1 MPQFIPVSGSDSF
14 RVRGRH
20 FRTRRLAEF
29 EFSGG
34 KIAAVRELPEDGGQH
49 PWIAPG
55 FVDIQSNGYGGQEF
69 SSPTLTV
76 EHVAEITGRQAA
88 FGVTQF
94 LPTITTASGDTI
106 RHSLRTIVDACRTS
120 PAIAHAIP
128 GIHVEGPYIAKED
141 GPRGAHPREHCRPP
155 DWTEFQSFQEAAE
168 GRVRL
173 LTLSPE
179 YAGAPEF
186 IRRAVASGVVVS
198 IGHTSADSAQIRAA
212 VDAGARLSTH
222 LGNGAHRSLRRHPN
236 YLWDQL
242 GDDRLRASLIVD
254 GHHLP
259 REVVQTMVRAKS
271 PTRCIL
277 VSDLSGLAG
286 LPPGR
291 YDTEL
296 CELEILADG
305 RLVIAGQDQLLA
317 GASLPI
323 GVGVANVMAFAGVD
337 LATAVDMATL
347 HPTELLGLPPN
358 RLGVGDAADLAIF
371 ELDAPST
378 RDAASLRVVATVSGG
393 VLWRPAGT

>member
-1 MPQFIPVSGSDSF
+1 V
-14 RVRGRH
+14 
-20 FRTRRLAEF
+20 EF
-29 EFSGG
+29 EIQGDR
-34 KIAAVRELPEDGGQH
+34 IAAVRELPEDGRPH

-55 FVDIQSNGYGGQEF
+55 FIDIQSNGYGGQEF

-76 EHVAEITGRQAA
+76 EHVADITGRQAE
-88 FGVTQF
+88 FGVTQY
-94 LPTITTASGDTI
+94 LPTVTTASGDTI
-106 RHSLRTIVDACRTS
+106 RHSVRTIAAACRQS

-128 GIHVEGPYIAKED
+128 GIHVEGPYIATED
-141 GPRGAHPREHCRPP
+141 GPRGAHPLEHCRPP
-155 DWTEFQSFQEAAE
+155 DWDEFQSFQEAAE

-179 YAGAPEF
+179 YAAAPEF
-186 IRRAVASGVVVS
+186 IRRAVASGVVIS

-222 LGNGAHRSLRRHPN
+222 LGNGAHRALRRHPN

-242 GDDRLRASLIVD
+242 GDDRLMASLIVD

-259 REVVQTMVRAKS
+259 REVVQTMVRAKT
-271 PTRCIL
+271 PARCIL

-291 YDTEL
+291 YATEL
-296 CELEILADG
+296 CELEILPNG

-337 LATAVDMATL
+337 LATAVEMATL
-347 HPTELLGLPPN
+347 HPAELLGLTPN
-358 RLGVGDAADLAIF
+358 RLAMGDAADLTVF
-371 ELDAPST
+371 EHAAPSP
-378 RDAASLRVVATVSGG
+378 REASALKVVATVSGG
-393 VLWRPAGT
+393 VLWQAQGC